1 MDITSVLL
9 IDDEDDIREIGE
21 FALSDVGGLTVA
33 VASSGP
39 EGVARAVSARPDVI
53 LLDVM
58 MPLVDGPT
66 TLQSLRANTMTADIP
81 VIFLTARVGQ
91 AGRDRL
97 LQLGA
102 LAVIAKPFD
111 PETIA
116 HQVRAACA
124 QIKPLSHQ
132 NLAAHDRA
140 TNSDSIE
147 ADRDS
152 KT

>member
-39 EGVARAVSARPDVI
+39 EGVTRAISARPDVI

-58 MPLVDGPT
+58 MPVVDGPT
-66 TLQSLRANTMTADIP
+66 TLQTLRANKITADIP
-81 VIFLTARVGQ
+81 IIFLTARVRQ
-91 AGRDRL
+91 ADRDRL

-102 LAVIAKPFD
+102 EAVIAKPFD

-116 HQVRAACA
+116 DQVRAVCA
-124 QIKPLSHQ
+124 QIRPLARQ
-132 NLAAHDRA
+132 DLATNEHAG
-140 TNSDSIE
+140 NSDSIE
-147 ADRDS
+147 ERPCP